1 MFNYETFKQKSPQQR
16 FLFILGLVM
25 FLFYLILGGML
36 IFGTQ
41 LLNQIEPLYR
51 ILLGCLLIVY
61 AVIRFMRLINQKPEE
76 ED

>member
-1 MFNYETFKQKSPQQR
+1 MFNFETFKQKSPQQR

-25 FLFYLILGGML
+25 FLFYLVLGAML

-61 AVIRFMRLINQKPEE
+61 ALIRFTRLINQKPEA

>member
-1 MFNYETFKQKSPQQR
+1 MFNFETFKQKSPQQR

-36 IFGTQ
+36 IFGNQ
-41 LLNQIEPLYR
+41 LLNQIQPLYR

-61 AVIRFMRLINQKPEE
+61 ALIRFTRLINQKPEE
-76 ED
+76 D